1 MGCDHVLE
9 SGKRKDRCGI
19 CDGKGE
25 SCILEKSSYT
35 REYWRYG
42 KPIIMYQHGGLTLL
56 RSGPRVSGYF
66 LTRNSA
72 TFLLIRHPVN
82 LAYESATFWKWIF
95 WIRYESGIV
104 KALNPDISYSVT
116 KQDQA
121 QFFTVNNLFKMATS
135 THALLPIFPE
145 KSWVLE
151 WIQIR
156 VGYVWTGK
164 FDSNADTCG
173 RGNVWIQREKAVD

>member
-1 MGCDHVLE
+1 M
-9 SGKRKDRCGI
+9 
-19 CDGKGE
+19 
-25 SCILEKSSYT
+25 
-35 REYWRYG
+35 
-42 KPIIMYQHGGLTLL
+42 
-56 RSGPRVSGYF
+56 
-66 LTRNSA
+66 
-72 TFLLIRHPVN
+72 N

-104 KALNPDISYSVT
+104 KALNPDISYPVT

-156 VGYVWTGK
+156 VGFVL
-164 FDSNADTCG
+164 DTCG
-173 RGNVWIQREKAVD
+173 RANSIRIRILVDVEMFESREKKLWIKKYPDMCGGSLRNITWKISINRSPVTVKYRRISMKTWSDLRFFLPLVHGIL